1 MYEYE
6 QYKQKCTYSCYN
18 RTKEAYMDIVLY
30 PYEDIEGTLTI
41 TEEQAI
47 EGIAK
52 GLKRTRK
59 WRGKTLKETEA
70 ATGIPHPTIS
80 RYENGENIPSIVQM
94 FKLCTFYK
102 LGIRQILMV
111 GVTDE
116 TNVEDMFLR
125 YEEMQ

>member
-1 MYEYE
+1 ME
-6 QYKQKCTYSCYN
+6 
-18 RTKEAYMDIVLY
+18 IVLY

-47 EGIAK
+47 NGIAV
-52 GLKRTRK
+52 GLKRVRK

-80 RYENGENIPSIVQM
+80 RYENGENVPSVVQM

-102 LGIRQILMV
+102 VEIRQILML
-111 GVTDE
+111 GIQQE
-116 TNVEDMFLR
+116 KNVESLLQK